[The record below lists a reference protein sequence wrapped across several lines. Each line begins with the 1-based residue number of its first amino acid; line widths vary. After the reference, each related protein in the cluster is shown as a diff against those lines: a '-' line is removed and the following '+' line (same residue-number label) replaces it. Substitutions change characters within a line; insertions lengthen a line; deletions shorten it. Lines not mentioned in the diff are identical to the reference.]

1 MSTQQTLA
9 SDPHHIRDLEGQ
21 VAAISKSHAVIQ
33 FELDGTILSAND
45 NFLGAVGYSLSEIA
59 GKHHRIFVSD
69 ELASSSGYA
78 RFWRDLAEGKFQS
91 GEFQRFAKDGSEIWI
106 QASYNPILDENG
118 RPFKIVKYASDIT
131 AEKLRSADH
140 EGQIAAIGRSQA
152 VIEFDLKGNI
162 SDANQNFLAA
172 TGYRL
177 EEIVGRHHRMF
188 MVPGE
193 AETTE
198 YKQFWESLARG
209 EFHSG
214 EFKRVGK
221 GGREIF
227 IQATYNPIM
236 DASGRPLK
244 VVKYASD
251 VTESAQARAAV
262 TEICTSLGR
271 AASELRE
278 VSEEML
284 EGAKCNSNRTQ
295 TASAASEQVRQS
307 SVMLASAT
315 EEMSASISEIAR
327 NTSDAATKGSRAM
340 QFATDA
346 NDKVEK
352 LGSSSKEIGAVSK
365 AITSI
370 AAQTNLLA
378 LNATIEAARAGEAG
392 RGFSVV
398 ASEVKELAGQTA
410 KATADIEARVRA
422 IEEDTRATT
431 DAIDT
436 IVRAMD
442 ELKDTQTAIASAV
455 EEQSATTSTMSQSVT
470 EATDGMGDIAANL
483 GELETGAATVMS
495 NADVVERASEALSKM
510 AAELGQVVAK
520 L

>member
-1 MSTQQTLA
+1 MSTQQALA
-9 SDPHHIRDLEGQ
+9 SDSQLLRDLEGQ

-45 NFLGAVGYSLSEIA
+45 NFLGAVGYSLSEIV
-59 GKHHRIFVSD
+59 GQHHRIFVSD
-69 ELASSSGYA
+69 ELASSSSYA

-106 QASYNPILDENG
+106 QASYNPILDEQG

-162 SDANQNFLAA
+162 RDANQNFLAA

-198 YKQFWESLARG
+198 YEQFWESLARG

-271 AASELRE
+271 AASELRG
-278 VSEEML
+278 VSEQML
-284 EGAKCNSNRTQ
+284 EGARCNSSRTQ

-327 NTSDAATKGSRAM
+327 NTSDAASKGSRAM

-470 EATDGMGDIAANL
+470 EATDGMGDIASNL
-483 GELETGAATVMS
+483 EELETGAASIMS
-495 NADVVERASEALSKM
+495 NADIVERASETLSTM
-510 AAELGQVVAK
+510 ATELGQVVAK